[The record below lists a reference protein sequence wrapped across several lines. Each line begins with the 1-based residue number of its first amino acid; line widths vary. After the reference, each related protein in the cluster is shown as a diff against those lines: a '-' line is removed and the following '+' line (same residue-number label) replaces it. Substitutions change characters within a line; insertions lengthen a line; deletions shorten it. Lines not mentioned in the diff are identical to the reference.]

1 MDPTYI
7 ALGAVI
13 LSAIGLAGQLLG
25 KNLSIREHEVF
36 KGGVETRLKEIADRL
51 EKLAPNKRVKHMKE
65 DLLRDLKR
73 IEDRLILIEATRPSN
88 SELKNTSDMLGK
100 RLDDTQ
106 ARIDATATSAALRE
120 ANTAT
125 TLATTTAAS
134 VVAAATVAAA
144 AANEASKKG
153 ELYR

>member
-13 LSAIGLAGQLLG
+13 LAAVTLAGQLLG

-36 KGGVETRLKEIADRL
+36 KGGIENRLKELTERL
-51 EKLAPNKRVKHMKE
+51 DSMVPSKQMKDLKY

-73 IEDRLILIEATRPSN
+73 IERRLILIESTRPSN
-88 SELKNTSDMLGK
+88 SELQSTATTLSK

-106 ARIDATATSAALRE
+106 TRIDETAKAAALRE

-125 TLATTTAAS
+125 VLATTTAAS
-134 VVAAATVAAA
+134 VAAAATAAA
-144 AANEASKKG
+144 AAVSAAAKG
-153 ELYR
+153 KETK

>member
-13 LSAIGLAGQLLG
+13 LAAVTLAGQLLG

-36 KGGVETRLKEIADRL
+36 KGGIENRLKELTERL
-51 EKLAPNKRVKHMKE
+51 DVMVPSKQMKGLKY

-73 IEDRLILIEATRPSN
+73 IERRLILIESTRPSN
-88 SELKNTSDMLGK
+88 SELQTTATTLSK

-106 ARIDATATSAALRE
+106 TRIDETAKAAALRE

-125 TLATTTAAS
+125 VLATTTAAS
-134 VVAAATVAAA
+134 VAAAATAAA
-144 AANEASKKG
+144 AAVSAAAKTKEQ
-153 ELYR
+153 